1 MTFIKLFKGC
11 EMTEKHTKHL
21 DFEFDVKGIEEDG
34 TFSGYASVFNVV
46 DSQNDIIA
54 SGAFKNSLGKKDSI
68 KLLWQ
73 HKMDEP
79 IGVFENIYEDS
90 HGLFVKGRLLLDVK
104 RAREAYSLLKSGA
117 INGMSIGYSVVSAH
131 VGEGDGV
138 RVIEDLDLF
147 EVSLVTFPA
156 NENATITSV
165 KSAVPLTLREY
176 EKFLRK
182 NGYSRSEAKELA
194 LYGFKVDQMKS
205 LENSIDRAIGAL
217 LG

>member
-1 MTFIKLFKGC
+1 MSKKQ
-11 EMTEKHTKHL
+11 TKHISCKL
-21 DFEFDVKGIEEDG
+21 DIKTVSEDG
-34 TFSGYASVFNVV
+34 AFSGYASVFNLV

-54 SGAFKNSLGKKDSI
+54 KGAFKDSLDSKKNNI

-79 IGVFENIYEDS
+79 IGVFESLYEDS
-90 HGLFVKGRLLLDVK
+90 HGLFVKGKLLLDVK
-104 RAREAYSLLKSGA
+104 RAKEAYSLLKSGA
-117 INGMSIGYSVVSAH
+117 INGMSIGYSVVSAR
-131 VGEGDGV
+131 VDEDSLV
-138 RVIEDLDLF
+138 RIIEDLDLF

-156 NENATITSV
+156 NEGATITSV
-165 KSAVPLTLREY
+165 KSSVPSTLREY

-194 LYGFKVDQMKS
+194 LYGFRAEEMKS

-217 LG
+217 VS

>member
-1 MTFIKLFKGC
+1 MGLKVV
-11 EMTEKHTKHL
+11 EKHTKHL
-21 DFEFDVKGIEEDG
+21 DFEFDIKGGREDG

-46 DSQNDIIA
+46 DSQHDIIA
-54 SGAFKNSLGKKDSI
+54 KGAFENSLAQKKSI

-90 HGLFVKGRLLLDVK
+90 HGLFVKGKLLLDVK
-104 RAREAYSLLKSGA
+104 RAKEAYSLLKSGA
-117 INGMSIGYSVVSAH
+117 INGMSIGYSVVSARIDEE
-131 VGEGDGV
+131 EGI
-138 RVIEDLDLF
+138 RIIEELDLF

-165 KSAVPLTLREY
+165 KSMTPSTLREY

-182 NGYSRSEAKELA
+182 SGYSRSEAKELA
-194 LYGFKVDQMKS
+194 LYGFRADQILL
-205 LENSIDRAIGAL
+205 LENSIDRAIEAL
-217 LG
+217 LS